1 MMPSKTIKSLR
12 SVLSLLATPLLAS
25 TLATAGALE
34 VTLIDKAGKPIADA
48 VVEIVAPAAPLPANV
63 PMTASMDQIDKE
75 FVSPLLAVVVGTRVS
90 FPNKDNIHHH
100 VYSFSEAKT
109 FELPLWTGNNSKSVL
124 LDKPGI
130 VVVGCNVH
138 DWMQGHIYVSATHR
152 MAKSDARGKLLIP
165 NPPAGGH
172 AFRIWHARLKA
183 SEVARIHTVV
193 IEERGNTAYQATL
206 ELGRDRRIRRAPSG
220 LARDY

>member
-1 MMPSKTIKSLR
+1 MQLFCGA
-12 SVLSLLATPLLAS
+12 LAN
-25 TLATAGALE
+25 AGALE
-34 VTLIDKAGKPIADA
+34 VTLVDKAGKPVADA
-48 VVEIVAPAAPLPANV
+48 VVEIVSPVVPLPANV
-63 PMTASMDQIDKE
+63 PLTASMDQIDKE
-75 FVSPLLAVVVGTRVS
+75 FVNPLLLVVVGTRVS

-109 FELPLWTGNNSKSVL
+109 FELPLWTGNNTKSVL
-124 LDKPGI
+124 LDKPGV

-138 DWMQGHIYVSATHR
+138 DWMQGHIYVAATQR

-165 NPPAGGH
+165 NLPAGGY

-183 SEVARIHTVV
+183 SDISKLHNVV
-193 IEERGNTAYQATL
+193 IEDRGNTAYPATL